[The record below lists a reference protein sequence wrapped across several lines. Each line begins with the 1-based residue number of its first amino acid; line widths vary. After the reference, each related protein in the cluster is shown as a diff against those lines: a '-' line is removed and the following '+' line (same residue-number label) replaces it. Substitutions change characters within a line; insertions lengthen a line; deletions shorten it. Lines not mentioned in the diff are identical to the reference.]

1 MKFKIFIII
10 FILMFITAC
19 ENKGNYVNVG
29 PVVVDEQLLPEATKD
44 K

>member
-19 ENKGNYVNVG
+19 ENKGNYVDVG
-29 PVVVDEQLLPEATKD
+29 PALVDENLLPKS